1 MAAKTP
7 SALKAFANTWVGG
20 DIHGLSALAGT
31 LYGYAPQ
38 IDEAVTF
45 LDTSVTKVAHDAG
58 WTGSAASAFQQAW
71 GTDSM
76 AAKALES
83 VISSAGDVIDTLAVN
98 LASIESALE
107 DGADQARKAG
117 VAIGADGKP
126 PAAAP
131 TVGPPTPAE
140 AAGTGAGAGAGTA
153 SEAVAGEYA
162 TLWAQSMQLAEDARV
177 DAAGQLQQ
185 IYQQIAPPGSGG
197 SSLTTSDKVTVGDYL
212 RGLWAVPSAY
222 SKTVNEQVEK
232 LSKDAAAAKTAW
244 VEAKNA
250 RPNPNVAMPQ
260 DAKDNLHNARVELA
274 SAQTDLTAAEKV
286 ESRFPLA
293 RKLDVRLSTFM
304 TAFGYEAGASAERS
318 LLDKGLKFGGDIPVL
333 DAVAAAAGTV
343 LGAEDDMHKGMHWYE
358 AWPENALANVGSL
371 AVGTAAGTAIGG
383 AIAAGSFAGATVAG
397 VAIGA
402 VAGGA
407 ICVGVGDL
415 TSNLFHEHWDE
426 DIHKDGVLGG
436 IGDGIGHS
444 AAKTVSDL
452 GSLAGNVGDLGK
464 KLWHGIF

>member
-140 AAGTGAGAGAGTA
+140 AAGTGAGAGTA

-244 VEAKNA
+244 VKAKNA
-250 RPNPNVAMPQ
+250 RPNPNIAMPKDVK
-260 DAKDNLHNARVELA
+260 DALHNARVELA
-274 SAQTDLTAAEKV
+274 SAQTDLAAAEKV
-286 ESRFPLA
+286 ESRFPLSSEV
-293 RKLDVRLSTFM
+293 DVRASTFM
-304 TAFGYEAGASAERS
+304 TGLTSEARATAES
-318 LLDKGLKFGGDIPVL
+318 DLLEKTVKFAGDIPVL
-333 DAVAAAAGTV
+333 DYVAAGAGTY
-343 LGAEDDMHKGMHWYE
+343 LGARDDIQKGMPWYE
-358 AWPENALANVGSL
+358 AVPENALANLGSL
-371 AVGTAAGTAIGG
+371 AVGSAAGAFVGG
-383 AIAAGSFAGATVAG
+383 AIAAAGFAGATVTG
-397 VAIGA
+397 VAVGA
-402 VAGGA
+402 VFGGA
-407 ICVGVGDL
+407 VCVGVGDL

-452 GSLAGNVGDLGK
+452 GSLAGNVDHLGK